1 MIIKSMS
8 RKDKSFGQL
17 VAYMSDIAKSD
28 EQYNIYHNIYSRKI
42 EDIELEF
49 MQNAEYVPKR
59 KNGVYMY
66 HEILSISKAEHL
78 DENKQKALLRE
89 IAYQY
94 AKERAE
100 HNLIFATLH
109 DDHDHH
115 LHYHFLISSNAVGES
130 KKTRLSKVQFDRF
143 KKDLENRTLEHFP
156 ELEQKV
162 IINQQAGEKLSRK
175 GGERKRRTGKTPQR
189 DELKNKLSEIFTS
202 VSTKQDFFTALGEMG
217 LELYV
222 RGKTIGVKD
231 IEHDRNHRLK
241 TLGLLDEFMVMSD
254 RIELDE
260 ADKATAKTKRQHK
273 RRVSDKDEA
282 PKQSSQVEP
291 PNEESVENKQT
302 VGQSTEKP
310 ADSEQ
315 KAQSKTDD
323 KTEQPEPVMQNQA
336 EKVSQDIPDEKAKQ
350 TEKHQAEME
359 AIRKQKTQTDK
370 QSEHEGKKQ
379 SQEQQKK

>member
-78 DENKQKALLRE
+78 DESKQKALLRE

-100 HNLIFATLH
+100 NNLIFATLH

-189 DELKNKLSEIFTS
+189 DELKSKLNEIFTS

-231 IEHDRNHRLK
+231 TEHDRNHRLK
-241 TLGLLDEFMVMSD
+241 TLGLLDAFMVMSD

-260 ADKATAKTKRQHK
+260 ADKTKAKTKRQRK

-282 PKQSSQVEP
+282 PRQSSQAEQ
-291 PNEESVENKQT
+291 PNEKSVENKQT
-302 VGQSTEKP
+302 AGQSTEKP
-310 ADSEQ
+310 TDSEQ
-315 KAQSKTDD
+315 K
-323 KTEQPEPVMQNQA
+323 TEQQKAQPEPVKQTQT
-336 EKVSQDIPDEKAKQ
+336 EDIPKDTTEKQAQ
-350 TEKHQAEME
+350 KHQAEID
-359 AIRKQKTQTDK
+359 AIREQKAQADK
-370 QSEHEGKKQ
+370 QAEHEAQKQ